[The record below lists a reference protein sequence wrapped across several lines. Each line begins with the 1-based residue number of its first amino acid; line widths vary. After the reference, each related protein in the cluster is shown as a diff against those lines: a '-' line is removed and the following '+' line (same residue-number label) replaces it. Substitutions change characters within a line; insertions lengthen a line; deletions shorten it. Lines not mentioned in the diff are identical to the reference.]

1 MFGRILTLSV
11 FLGLFAHATIHC
23 VVSIPPLKTFVEAI
37 GDGAVQ
43 SSVMVPPGHSP
54 HSYEPKPSQMRELE
68 RADCYFAIGLEFEKA
83 WLPRFR
89 AQNPRL
95 KIVDLSEGI
104 RKVPMQHADVEQNA
118 PRPHKAEHLD
128 PHIWTAPDNVRI
140 MARKIYETLAALD
153 PAQRPLFEKRYRAFL
168 KTIDATDREIKALL
182 APLPPH
188 SAFMVFHPS
197 WGYFAREYDL
207 KQLPVEVEGKAP
219 KPRQLMALIDEAKRR
234 KVRAI
239 FVQPEFS
246 DKSAKLLAAE
256 LGIPVIKVSPLAPD
270 WHANL
275 LRLAKAIAR
284 GAAR

>member
-37 GDGAVQ
+37 GDGAVR

-104 RKVPMQHADVEQNA
+104 RKFPMQHADVAQEA
-118 PRPHKAEHLD
+118 PRPHEAEHLD

-140 MARKIYETLAALD
+140 MARKIYETLAALN
-153 PAQRPLFEKRYRAFL
+153 PAQRPLFEKHYREFL
-168 KTIDATDREIKALL
+168 KKIDATDREIKALL

-197 WGYFAREYDL
+197 WGYFAREYGL
-207 KQLPVEVEGKAP
+207 EQLPVEVEGKAP

-270 WHANL
+270 WSANL
-275 LRLAKAIAR
+275 LRLAKAIAQ
-284 GAAR
+284 GAGR